1 MALPKLEVP
10 KYSLTLPSSGEV
22 IEYRPF
28 LVKEEKNL
36 MIAQETGDETAQF
49 DAMLELVKAC
59 TLDKLDISKLTTY
72 DMEYIFLQIRAKSV
86 GETADITLPCEKSG
100 KRKAITINLTDA
112 YVQNVDS
119 FETEKVIKITDS
131 VGITLKPFTLQEVRG
146 INTNSSDLTRVVK
159 LLLHSIYDA
168 DGVYLANES
177 SDAELT
183 EFIDS
188 LPHNAIEQVSDYMNS
203 IPQLVLDVEFTGSTG
218 HKNKVQ
224 LKGLNS
230 FFG

>member
-10 KYSLTLPSSGEV
+10 KYTLTIPSSGDV

-36 MIAQETGDETAQF
+36 MIAQETGEDSAQV
-49 DAMLELVKAC
+49 DAMIGIIEAC
-59 TLDKLDISKLTTY
+59 TFNKLDINKLTTY
-72 DMEYIFLQIRAKSV
+72 DVEYIFLQIRAKSV

-100 KRKAITINLTDA
+100 KRKQVTINLTEA
-112 YVQNVDS
+112 YVANIDS
-119 FETEKVIKITDS
+119 FESEKVVKITDD
-131 VGITLKPFTLQEVRG
+131 VGLTLRPFTLSHLRTIG
-146 INTNSSDLTRVVK
+146 DNSDITRTVK
-159 LLLHSIYDA
+159 LLIHSIYDA
-168 DGVYLANES
+168 DGVYLADES

-183 EFIDS
+183 EFIES
-188 LPHNAIEQVSDYMNS
+188 LPHKALEEISTYMES
-203 IPQLVLDVEFTGSTG
+203 IPTLVLDVEFIGSTG

-230 FFG
+230 FFV